1 MHLFKDITYLV
12 IISVVAYIITK
23 IVFWIHGII
32 KNEKIIKLERT
43 YGLPNE
49 LGDNDVEVNSLSEA
63 IETSLVLYGD
73 NAKEIAIDSFSSAK
87 DDLVS
92 AIKILR
98 KNNIYPSKRSIKNT
112 PYQVMDDLLHI
123 IDKELCED
131 YPKEVIEA
139 TKNAL
144 RDIIDF
150 RLISTED

>member
-1 MHLFKDITYLV
+1 MHLLKDITYLV

-49 LGDNDVEVNSLSEA
+49 LGDDDVEVNSLSEA

-123 IDKELCED
+123 IDKELCVG
-131 YPKEVIEA
+131 YPLEVVEA
-139 TKNAL
+139 AKSAL